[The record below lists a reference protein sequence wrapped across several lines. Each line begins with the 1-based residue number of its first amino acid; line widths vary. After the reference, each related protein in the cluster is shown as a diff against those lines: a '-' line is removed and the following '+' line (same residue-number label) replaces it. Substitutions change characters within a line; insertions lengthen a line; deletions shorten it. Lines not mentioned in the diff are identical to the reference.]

1 MTPEE
6 KKKKEAER
14 KKAIYTDHFFR
25 MRKIEDK
32 ELLED
37 LDKAVSEG
45 MTKREW
51 LRRCYYLKPEIPT
64 DLCSIRDVE
73 NLLSTFKIPYRTKM
87 NIINALKKGR

>member
-1 MTPEE
+1 MASEE
-6 KKKKEAER
+6 AKRRQEARKKE
-14 KKAIYTDHFFR
+14 IYTDHFFR

-64 DLCSIRDVE
+64 DLCSIREVE
-73 NLLSTFKIPYRTKM
+73 QLMMTYKIPYVTRM
-87 NIINALKKGR
+87 NIINALKKK